1 FWAPVGSG
9 VGPQA
14 DLEFMA
20 HYLFAGDEAGLPYA
34 RSTTR
39 SGSCPD
45 SRRYRSSRHG
55 WTATSI
61 IPIGSTEDR
70 MATGTT
76 EHYRAYTPKPFT
88 RAERDSTTILFGGL
102 HWRIERVIQAVLE
115 GTGYKAQILPVAT
128 KEDLLT
134 GREVADI
141 GQCCP
146 TSFTTGNLVNFL
158 KKESKQSSVEEV
170 NKKFVYLT
178 AGSCGA
184 CRFGQYHQS

>member
-1 FWAPVGSG
+1 
-9 VGPQA
+9 
-14 DLEFMA
+14 
-20 HYLFAGDEAGLPYA
+20 
-34 RSTTR
+34 
-39 SGSCPD
+39 
-45 SRRYRSSRHG
+45 
-55 WTATSI
+55 
-61 IPIGSTEDR
+61 

-170 NKKFVYLT
+170 NKNFVSLP

-184 CRFGQYHQS
+184 CRFGQYHQSYELALRNSGLGAFRLFPLAQDNRDQSMGDGLDLSLPMTLGCLWG